1 MTNDLQN
8 KLDTIRKTA
17 EEYFKSGELFCSE
30 AVLKTIND
38 MLPEPQNDEIIK
50 LSSGFAGGVGISGCL
65 CGAISGGIMAL
76 GLVYGR
82 LYGDNMN
89 DKMLPKAAMLH
100 DYIKDMYHA
109 TCCRVLTKDI
119 KNDDEKTQHCIK
131 ITGEVAY
138 FVAKTLLEDGIELN
152 IQ

>member
-1 MTNDLQN
+1 MNNDMEN
-8 KLDTIRKTA
+8 KLNTVREIA
-17 EEYFKSGELFCSE
+17 EGYFRRGELFCSE

-38 MLPEPQNDEIIK
+38 MLSEPQNKEIIK
-50 LSSGFAGGVGISGCL
+50 LSSGFAAGVGASGCL
-65 CGAISGGIMAL
+65 CGAVSGGIMAL

-89 DKMLPKAAMLH
+89 DKMLPKAAMVH
-100 DYIKDMYHA
+100 DHIKDMYRA

-119 KNDDEKTQHCIK
+119 KNDDEKAQHCIK

-138 FVAKTLLEDGIELN
+138 FVAKILLEDGVELN
-152 IQ
+152 IK